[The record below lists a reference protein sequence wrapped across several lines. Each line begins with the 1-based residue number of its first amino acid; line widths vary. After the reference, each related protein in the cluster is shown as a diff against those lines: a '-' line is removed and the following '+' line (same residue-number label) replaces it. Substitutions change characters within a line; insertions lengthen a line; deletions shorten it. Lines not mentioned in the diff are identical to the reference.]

1 MWPSLRGRRDSGPHS
16 GSAILPGG
24 PSESPSPLTRTAPFD
39 KGAFSS
45 PIHKIAI
52 LYTIRPL

>member
-1 MWPSLRGRRDSGPHS
+1 MDSGPHS

-45 PIHKIAI
+45 PIHKIATI
-52 LYTIRPL
+52 YTIRPL